1 MKINFLKNFKEVAS
15 SSIIIVP
22 VFADKKSTFIP
33 SFINKDS
40 VESIENAISCFDFG
54 PKDAKVLYLKD
65 NEGNNLTVGLLGLG
79 DKEKWAT
86 KSFAIACRRAISLAK
101 AEKTENIYLDVDSL
115 KAPGS
120 PEDVVQ
126 MAATQLIIAD
136 FTFNKYKEIPK
147 GGWPKVESVFLLVGK
162 PSESLEDSLKTGII
176 IGEEINKCRE
186 LANTPGSDMTPK
198 MLADHAV
205 KEGKKSGFKVKIL
218 EEAAIEKLGMGGVI
232 GVSKGSSEK
241 PRFVIAEYL
250 KGPKSQKP
258 IVFVGKGVTFD
269 SGGLNIK
276 PSAHIYEMHMD
287 MSGGAAVIHALGAI
301 ARAKLKVNVIALV
314 PAVENM
320 PSGSSYRPG
329 DILKTIT
336 GKTIEV
342 LNTDAEGRV
351 ILADGLGYAQKY
363 KPELIVDVATLTG
376 GAMVALGQRAIALFT
391 NRDSLEKDFR
401 ELGDKTA
408 EPVWPLPVW
417 DEYLED
423 IKSTFGD
430 VANDGHTRY
439 GAPIQGAIFLK
450 QFIGDYPWVHLDIC
464 PTMTSIDGQYL
475 AKGASGTSV
484 ALLFALA
491 KQYYK

>member
-1 MKINFLKNFKEVAS
+1 MPVYSDKQIKPDFIFNHKNKKFLETVIEKFDAEDKSAKLIHLPEAEKYGNF
-15 SSIIIVP
+15 
-22 VFADKKSTFIP
+22 
-33 SFINKDS
+33 S
-40 VESIENAISCFDFG
+40 VI
-54 PKDAKVLYLKD
+54 
-65 NEGNNLTVGLLGLG
+65 LLGLG
-79 DKEKWAT
+79 ERSKFNFK
-86 KSFAIACRRAISLAK
+86 KYSYAIRRIVKIAKTERLKDIAISINDFDFEYGLSDLVQGAAK
-101 AEKTENIYLDVDSL
+101 ELLV
-115 KAPGS
+115 
-120 PEDVVQ
+120 
-126 MAATQLIIAD
+126 AD
-136 FTFNKYKEIPK
+136 FEFNKYITPPKE
-147 GGWPKVESVFLLVGK
+147 GWPKLNSIYIFTDSKLK
-162 PSESLEDSLKTGII
+162 SLETALETGLIL
-176 IGEEINKCRE
+176 GEEINKCRY

-205 KEGKKSGFKVKIL
+205 REGKKSGFKVKVL
-218 EEAAIEKLGMGGVI
+218 EESEIKRLGMGGII
-232 GVSKGSSEK
+232 GVSQGSSEK
-241 PRFVIAEYL
+241 PRFVIAEYWGAGKAQNK
-250 KGPKSQKP
+250 KGP

-276 PSAHIYEMHMD
+276 PTGHIYEMHMD

-301 ARAKLKVNVIALV
+301 ARAKLKVNIVALV

-342 LNTDAEGRV
+342 LNTDAEGRI

-391 NRDSLEKDFR
+391 NSDEQEKIFR

-430 VANDGHTRY
+430 VANDGQSRY

-450 QFIGDYPWVHLDIC
+450 QFIGDYPWVHLDIA
-464 PTMTSIDGQYL
+464 PTMTSIEGQYL

-484 ALLFALA
+484 GLLFALA
-491 KQYYK
+491 QKYEDLR